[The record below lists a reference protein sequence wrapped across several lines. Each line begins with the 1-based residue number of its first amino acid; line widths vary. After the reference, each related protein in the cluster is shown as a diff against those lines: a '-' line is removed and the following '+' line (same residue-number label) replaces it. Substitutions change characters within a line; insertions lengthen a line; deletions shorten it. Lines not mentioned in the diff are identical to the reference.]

1 MTQGGTR
8 YFRKGMVEAPQGDKH
23 EMADTITLSKEQ
35 FDALLAGRETP
46 QTGVLTPEALAK
58 AFAQANQRENPQ
70 APMVSCYNPRGETNH
85 PRPRLRAKTRQNGVE
100 LNEDTL
106 TWEEIEALN
115 ALPNG
120 EFYVTK
126 GTGSKI
132 KFSVK
137 FTRGL
142 DEDSLE
148 RVDIHFPCK
157 DEQRYDH
164 RPLLE
169 YCFEVLESAGQ
180 DADVTRLK
188 ALQKELN
195 ALRKG

>member
-1 MTQGGTR
+1 
-8 YFRKGMVEAPQGDKH
+8 
-23 EMADTITLSKEQ
+23 MADTITLTKEQ
-35 FDALLAGRETP
+35 FDALLASRSTAQEG
-46 QTGVLTPEALAK
+46 LTAEALAQ
-58 AFAQANQRENPQ
+58 AFKTANTRENPQ
-70 APMVSCYNPRGETNH
+70 APMVSVFNPRGETNH
-85 PRPRLRAKTRQNGVE
+85 PRPRLRAKTLQNGVE
-100 LNEDTL
+100 LQEDTL

-115 ALPNG
+115 VLPNG
-120 EFYVTK
+120 EFHVTK

-180 DADVTRLK
+180 DADVLRLK

>member
-1 MTQGGTR
+1 MSQGTR
-8 YFRKGMVEAPQGDKH
+8 PVFRRPDQG
-23 EMADTITLSKEQ
+23 ETMAEPVYTLTKEQ
-35 FDALLAGRETP
+35 FDTLLAARVAPEG
-46 QTGVLTPEALAK
+46 GLTAEALAQ
-58 AFAQANQRENPQ
+58 AFKTANTRENPQ
-70 APMVSCYNPRGETNH
+70 APMVSVFNPRGETLH
-85 PRPRLRAKTRQNGVE
+85 PRPRLRAKTLQNGVD
-100 LNEDTL
+100 LQEDTL

-115 ALPNG
+115 VLPNG
-120 EFYVTK
+120 EFHVTK

-169 YCFEVLESAGQ
+169 YCFEVLESAGL

>member
-1 MTQGGTR
+1 MSQGTR
-8 YFRKGMVEAPQGDKH
+8 PVFRRPDQG
-23 EMADTITLSKEQ
+23 ETMAETITLTKEQ
-35 FDALLAGRETP
+35 FDTLLAARVAPEG
-46 QTGVLTPEALAK
+46 GLTAEALAQ
-58 AFAQANQRENPQ
+58 AFKTANTRENPQ
-70 APMVSCYNPRGETNH
+70 APMVSVFNPRGETLH
-85 PRPRLRAKTRQNGVE
+85 PRPRLRAKTLQNGVE
-100 LNEDTL
+100 LQEDTL

-115 ALPNG
+115 VLPNG
-120 EFYVTK
+120 EFHVTK

-169 YCFEVLESAGQ
+169 YCFEVLESAGL

-188 ALQKELN
+188 ALVKELN